1 MANGK
6 REFEIKING
15 ITESIDGATKLV
27 DVLEKLGNT
36 TVNVSTQTEKANKAG
51 KEKKQALTEEEKAQK
66 KLEETLRRTLAVDSD
81 LNREQIQANRA
92 LRDRTR
98 EVTLEVQ
105 AQNAASNSIEGM
117 RAQLNLLRN
126 EWTKTDVGS
135 ERFAELT
142 EEVAKLTEKL
152 KEAEAATGDFRR
164 NVGNYESA
172 LNGLEGGIGG
182 LEERLNGL
190 SSSLE
195 STSSLGNGLAN
206 TFMLGAG
213 VMGLFG
219 AESEDTAKAMENVQK
234 ILGLLSIA
242 QALNNNLLKSGTL
255 LKIKDTLAEKARA
268 VATALSTTA
277 TGASSVALN
286 IFSKALIATGVG
298 AFVVALGL
306 LIANFDSIKKV
317 VVETFPALKD
327 FGDYLDKFKAIAA
340 GVGNALITY
349 ILTPFRV
356 IGAVVKKVLE
366 GDIKGAFVDGYDEVK
381 KGFNVVEN
389 YQKGFEEQ
397 TVKNQENAVKEKAKL
412 RAEELD
418 NLIKDNEA
426 KAGSDWKYSEE
437 GKKAYA
443 DLFAA
448 KRIMYAGDMEAMRD
462 LQREE
467 WKHLADIQKQAD
479 DEVKKRKEA
488 GQKVADARK
497 QALDSYKKALESFQA
512 ETHKLELA
520 NEQKR
525 IDLAKDTADKLIAT
539 TKDELALRNLAI
551 EDSYGKQ
558 LALNKKLAEDEIKAL
573 EKNYGELIAAAKKAG
588 QDATSLE
595 TEKQE
600 RLKQLRESAAIE
612 ELNLN
617 NEKNEK
623 IKASD
628 KKFKEEEEKRQKD
641 LLDIQKRWADLS
653 LKEVENQYR
662 DIKDL
667 RDKLVV
673 RDKNGMQLI
682 DIDATRKN
690 LDETDKALTTYIGKL
705 QKAKD
710 KLKAVHEE
718 NLKTLKK
725 GTPEYEEELN
735 RYADAEYSLNK
746 KLEQAN
752 RDKADNAK
760 QTANL
765 VLSYW
770 QDMFSKISDIAGQV
784 ADGIGNV
791 MGAAGAI
798 FQSQLDEL
806 NEKYDEVSERYSEVE
821 KQREESA
828 ERIKSFE
835 EQIREAQG
843 GTALALREQLAREM
857 QAKAE
862 LDREEKRLAKEKEKR
877 EAEIAKKEKQLKKT
891 ELITSIAMATAN
903 VAEAITKMLTAG
915 PFIGQ
920 VLAGIAAATGAIQ
933 IGVMTKQLS
942 KLEDGGLLNG
952 PSHANGGM
960 RILGS
965 NIEVEGGEF
974 VVNKRSTAKNQK
986 LIEYINNSTD
996 TVTARDISNLQGLPI
1011 GDYINTPDVQVRD
1024 SYSTEDKILEAV
1036 ENINFRPV
1044 VSVKDIT
1051 DVQNTVTDVTDI
1063 AGID

>member
-15 ITESIDGATKLV
+15 ITESIDGANKLV

-36 TVNVSTQTEKANKAG
+36 TVNVTSQTEKANKAN
-51 KEKKQALTEEEKAQK
+51 KEKKQALTDEEKAQK
-66 KLEETLRRTLAVDSD
+66 KLEETLRRTLAVDSE
-81 LNREQIQANRA
+81 LNREQIQANRN
-92 LRDRTR
+92 LRERTR

-142 EEVAKLTEKL
+142 EEVANLTAKL

-195 STSSLGNGLAN
+195 SSTSLGNGLAN

-213 VMGLFG
+213 VLGLFG
-219 AESEDTAKAMENVQK
+219 SQSEDTAKAMENVQK

-242 QALNNNLLKSGTL
+242 QALNNNLIKSGTL
-255 LKIKDTLAEKARA
+255 LKIKDALAEKARA
-268 VATALSTTA
+268 VQTALSTVA
-277 TGASSVALN
+277 TNASSVSLKL
-286 IFSKALIATGVG
+286 FSKALIATGVG
-298 AFVVALGL
+298 AFIVLLGTLVAY
-306 LIANFDSIKKV
+306 FDDIKKV
-317 VVETFPALKD
+317 VLDTFPALKD
-327 FGDYLDKFKAIAA
+327 FGEYLDKFKAIAA

-356 IGAVVKKVLE
+356 IGAVVKKVME
-366 GDIKGAFVDGYDEVK
+366 GDIKGAFVDGFEEVK

-397 TVKNQENAVKEKAKL
+397 TIRNQENAVKERAKI

-448 KRIMYAGDMEAMRD
+448 KRIMYAGDIEAMRE

-467 WKHLADIQKQAD
+467 WKHLADIQKHTD
-479 DEVKKRKEA
+479 EEVKKRREA
-488 GQKVADARK
+488 GQRVADARK
-497 QALDSYKKALESFQA
+497 QALDSYKKALESFQS

-558 LALNKKLAEDEIKAL
+558 NAINKKLAEDEIKAV
-573 EKNYGELIAAAKKAG
+573 EKTYEELIASAKKAG
-588 QDATSLE
+588 QDTLALE

-600 RLKQLRESAAIE
+600 RLKQLRESAAIT
-612 ELNLN
+612 ELTLST
-617 NEKNEK
+617 EKDEK
-623 IKASD
+623 IKASN

-662 DIKDL
+662 DIQDL
-667 RDKLVV
+667 REKLLV
-673 RDKNGMQLI
+673 REQNGLQLI
-682 DIDATRKN
+682 DIDATRRN
-690 LDETDKALTTYIGKL
+690 LEETDKALNDYIGKL
-705 QKAKD
+705 QTAKT

-746 KLEQAN
+746 KIEKAN
-752 RDKADNAK
+752 KEKADNAK

-770 QDMFSKISDIAGQV
+770 QDMFAKISEIASG
-784 ADGIGNV
+784 AMDGVN
-791 MGAAGAI
+791 AI
-798 FQSQLDEL
+798 FDAINSVYQSQLDEL
-806 NEKYDEVSERYSEVE
+806 NEKYDEISERYDEVE
-821 KQREESA
+821 KKREESA
-828 ERIKSFE
+828 ERIKDFE
-835 EQIREAQG
+835 QQIQEAQG

-862 LDREEKRLAKEKEKR
+862 LDQEEKRLAKEKEKR
-877 EAEIAKKEKQLKKT
+877 EAEIAKKEKQMKKAQ
-891 ELITSIAMATAN
+891 LVQDIAGAAAN
-903 VAEAITKMLTAG
+903 IAFGITKALGLIFPLNT
-915 PFIGQ
+915 I
-920 VLAGIAAATGAIQ
+920 VAALVAASGAVQ
-933 IGVMTKQLS
+933 IGVMTRQLA
-942 KLEDGGLLNG
+942 KMEDGGLLAG
-952 PSHANGGM
+952 PSHASGGM
-960 RILGS
+960 RIQGT
-965 NIEVEGGEF
+965 NIEVEGGEY
-974 VVNKRSTAKNQK
+974 VVNKKSTARNQQ
-986 LIEYINNSTD
+986 LIEYINNSTE
-996 TVTARDISNLQGLPI
+996 TVTARDIANLQGIPI
-1011 GDYINTPDVQVRD
+1011 GNYNNTPDVQVRD
-1024 SYSTEDKILEAV
+1024 TYTTEDKILEAI
-1036 ENINFRPV
+1036 EGINFRPV
-1044 VSVKDIT
+1044 VSVKDIN
-1051 DVQNTVTDVTDI
+1051 DVQNNVVDVTDI